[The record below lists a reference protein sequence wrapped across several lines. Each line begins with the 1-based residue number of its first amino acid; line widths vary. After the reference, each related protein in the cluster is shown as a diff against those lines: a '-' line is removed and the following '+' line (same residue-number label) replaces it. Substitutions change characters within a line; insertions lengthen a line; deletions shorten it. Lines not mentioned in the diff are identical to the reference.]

1 MVSVSEDYAV
11 RRDTTKRLFDIVV
24 SLMALVLLLPLLCA
38 VALAV
43 WFDSGRP
50 VLFRQTRVG
59 LHGRTFRLLKF
70 RTMVVDAERLG
81 ANVSPTDDP
90 RVTRIGR
97 FLRRWYLDEL
107 PQLLNVVKGDMSL
120 VGPRPETPEFV
131 AMFTPEERRVLT
143 VRAGIAGP
151 STLAFMNEAD
161 LLADADDAVELYE
174 QQILHERVQADL
186 SYLDRRSLAY
196 DVRLLFAQVAAILRR
211 LR

>member
-24 SLMALVLLLPLLCA
+24 SLVALVLLSPLLCA
-38 VALAV
+38 LALAV
-43 WFDSGRP
+43 WLDSGWP

-59 LHGRTFRLLKF
+59 LYGHPFRLLKF

-107 PQLLNVVKGDMSL
+107 PQLVNVVKGDMSL

-131 AMFTPEERRVLT
+131 AMFTREERRVLT

-151 STLAFMNEAD
+151 STLAFMDEAD

-174 QQILHERVQADL
+174 QQILHERVRADL

-196 DVRLLFAQVAAILRR
+196 DVRLLLAQVAAILRR
-211 LR
+211 VR